1 LKTGILFAVT
11 ALSLVV
17 AGPASAATIVGLYN
31 TGADT
36 GGSGWGVGGGVNLN
50 SKGSDAHWYNAAG
63 NGGHAFTGLPLNP
76 SWISNND
83 KSRWITLKPQGDATY
98 DPTTAGNYTY
108 TLSFN
113 LAADDVAG
121 AFFTGQFLV
130 DNQITSIV
138 LNNTEIF
145 ATGGDFDEW
154 TAFSSSPGAFVSGTN
169 TLAFNVLNF
178 AQNGDNPTG
187 LRVEFLTNGVAAV
200 PEPATWA
207 MMIGGFGLI
216 GLAMR
221 RRRNVRTT
229 VTYA

>member
-17 AGPASAATIVGLYN
+17 AGPASAAAIVGLYN
-31 TGADT
+31 TGADS
-36 GGSGWGVGGGVNLN
+36 GGSGWGVGAGVNLN

-76 SWISNND
+76 NWTSND
-83 KSRWITLKPQGDATY
+83 ATSRWITLTPQGSTSY
-98 DPTTAGNYTY
+98 DPTTPGNYTY
-108 TLSFN
+108 TLSFD
-113 LAADDVAG
+113 LATDDAAG
-121 AFFTGQFLV
+121 AFFTGRFLV
-130 DNQITSIV
+130 DNEITSIF

-145 ATGGDFDEW
+145 KTGGSFDAW

-169 TLAFNVLNF
+169 TLAFNVLNL
-178 AQNGDNPTG
+178 AQNGNNPTG

-221 RRRNVRTT
+221 RRRHVRTT